1 MTHISNFETSDIIS
15 ERMQGEGNLFLGCV
29 GQEEL
34 LISGLCIQNLVWLF
48 YNPAGNAP
56 QQLENEFVA
65 GGWGLKQRAQCNNQF
80 CNSTQEQTEIM

>member
-34 LISGLCIQNLVWLF
+34 LISGLCI
-48 YNPAGNAP
+48 
-56 QQLENEFVA
+56 
-65 GGWGLKQRAQCNNQF
+65 
-80 CNSTQEQTEIM
+80 